1 MGNAEKRFMSR
12 TEIMI
17 GDGLASLDRFVQSVT
32 EDLGYQVR
40 VTTGSGSSRRSG
52 ASPEAVHRAG
62 LKPGKQ
68 GANGTRS
75 DHRR

>member
-17 GDGLASLDRFVQSVT
+17 GDGLAFLERFVQSVT

-40 VTTGSGSSRRSG
+40 VTTGSGSF
-52 ASPEAVHRAG
+52 EA
-62 LKPGKQ
+62 
-68 GANGTRS
+68 
-75 DHRR
+75 

>member
-40 VTTGSGSSRRSG
+40 VTTDGQQFV
-52 ASPEAVHRAG
+52 EA
-62 LKPGKQ
+62 
-68 GANGTRS
+68 
-75 DHRR
+75 

>member
-1 MGNAEKRFMSR
+1 MIFSLSINLQRCRLGGKSRAQHRMGNAEKKFMSR

-52 ASPEAVHRAG
+52 LA
-62 LKPGKQ
+62 
-68 GANGTRS
+68 
-75 DHRR
+75 